1 MTAECGFEK
10 QAAVV
15 ACVALVEGVNEKFGD
30 SVSVSACLVGLKQFF
45 NSGVEAKCRYCGWRK
60 PGCSNCTLRVLST
73 SDSDTCDEFR
83 HLFVVEA
90 K

>member
-1 MTAECGFEK
+1 MMAECGFEK

-15 ACVALVEGVNEKFGD
+15 AVGALVAKTNEKFGD
-30 SVSVSACLVGLKQFF
+30 CIDVSACLAGLRQFF
-45 NSGVEAKCRYCGWRK
+45 NSGVEMKCGSCGWRK
-60 PGCSNCTLRVLST
+60 PGTKFCTQAAGVT
-73 SDSDTCDEFR
+73 SDGNTCDVFR